1 MHVSAQL
8 SAGPACSPGGWKAK
22 ARTLVATRPPCVA
35 SPGTCGTPQPSQQRL
50 QPSNAVAGVGVSV
63 PGGNNNS
70 SGSGSGPSSSG
81 RAVSPMP
88 TSRSSASSPSAA
100 KQRPLSQP
108 LQILVR
114 AAAEARVASAAPAEL
129 SEVNSRLA
137 ATSSWPALQ
146 VLALQYQGRLDQQS
160 VVAVL
165 RRAAQLAAGTS
176 SPSQA
181 EQYACARFL
190 ESMAMSCANLI
201 PAMAPGTVAAVLS
214 TLGALGVSGMVV
226 MRQVPYMVVA
236 LVQALIL
243 ASLPQLHHYSPP
255 QLAYVLRGCALLSPS
270 GLPEVWL
277 DEWQSVTAGAVLRQ
291 MPPDAL
297 DAVVAS
303 LQTLYQRQNWLP
315 EDGWLGELLQAVE
328 AQLGDYGGSELRHL
342 VVALAGLEVRPHNGW
357 LGSFRAAFDQRVAA
371 AEMAPHEIAGVLYAF
386 TKLEVAFA

>member
-1 MHVSAQL
+1 MQVASSQL
-8 SAGPACSPGGWKAK
+8 HAGSPSGGWRAK
-22 ARTLVATRPPCVA
+22 VTPLVARAPCVA
-35 SPGTCGTPQPSQQRL
+35 SPGIFGTPTPSQQRL
-50 QPSNAVAGVGVSV
+50 QPLNAVAGVGVSA
-63 PGGNNNS
+63 PGSGNNNERA
-70 SGSGSGPSSSG
+70 GSGASPSG

-88 TSRSSASSPSAA
+88 TSRSASSSSAA

-114 AAAEARVASAAPAEL
+114 AAAEARVATAAPAEL
-129 SEVNSRLA
+129 SEVSNRLA
-137 ATSSWPALQ
+137 ATNSWPALQ

-176 SPSQA
+176 APSQA

-243 ASLPQLHHYSPP
+243 ASLPQLHHYSPA

-277 DEWQSVTAGAVLRQ
+277 DEWQAVTAGQALRQ

-328 AQLGDYGGSELRHL
+328 AQLGEYGGSELRHL

-357 LGSFRAAFDQRVAA
+357 LGTFRAAFDQRVAA
-371 AEMAPHEIAGVLYAF
+371 REMAPHEIAGVLYAF
-386 TKLEVAFA
+386 TKLEVSFA